1 MTASIPTPKTNSTI
15 LLIDDEME
23 MFILL
28 RGLLQDEGFEVD
40 HAGSLAEARQRLQET
55 QPALVLLDNRL
66 PDGHGLDYI
75 STLRRQQPGTKVIVI
90 SGIDVAI
97 RNYAL
102 ESGADAFLRKPFTKE
117 YLIATVRSLI
127 PHSPTTHLTTIK

>member
-1 MTASIPTPKTNSTI
+1 MTDPTQTPTTNLTI

-28 RGLLQDEGFEVD
+28 RSLLQDEGFQVD
-40 HAGSLAEARQRLQET
+40 HAGSLSEARIRLQET
-55 QPALVLLDNRL
+55 RPALVLLDNRL

-75 STLRRQQPGTKVIVI
+75 GVLRKLQPGIKVIVI

-97 RNYAL
+97 RDYAL
-102 ESGADAFLRKPFTKE
+102 ESGADAFLRKPFTRE
-117 YLIATVRSLI
+117 YLIATCQI
-127 PHSPTTHLTTIK
+127 PDHPCTNN